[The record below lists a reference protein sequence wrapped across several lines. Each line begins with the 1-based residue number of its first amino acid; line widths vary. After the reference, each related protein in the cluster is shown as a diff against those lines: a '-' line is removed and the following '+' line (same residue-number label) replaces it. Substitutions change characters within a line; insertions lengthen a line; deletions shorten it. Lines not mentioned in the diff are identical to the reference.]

1 MKTINHRNREIKANT
16 INLALSSIENEILS
30 GQYYPHQRLIE
41 VEIAQKLGLSRTP
54 VREALKQLET
64 KGLVTRLPTRGL
76 IVTPVTAEVI
86 KNTFEVREALE
97 TMAIRLACERATVN
111 NLNRAEKYLFNY
123 KNELDKL
130 KKQGLR
136 RSVRNHDSPDWNEM
150 FHTELYSASGNPK
163 LVNYIQSIRDV
174 QQLSYVSRF
183 FGDLDFVLFET
194 QHQNILDG
202 VRRRD
207 NNKAERAVVQHLRTV
222 EDMYMKYLRG

>member
-1 MKTINHRNREIKANT
+1 MKTINHRNHEIKANT

-41 VEIAQKLGLSRTP
+41 EEIAQKLGLSRTP

-76 IVTPVTAEVI
+76 IVTPITAEVI

-97 TMAIRLACERATVN
+97 TMAIRLACERIKEKN
-111 NLNRAEKYLFNY
+111 INRAAECLVKY
-123 KNELDKL
+123 KHTLDEL

-136 RSVRNHDSPDWNEM
+136 RPVRKQASPDWNEM

-163 LVNYIQSIRDV
+163 LVTYIQSIRDV

-183 FGDLDFVLFET
+183 FGDLDFVVFET

-207 NNKAERAVVQHLRTV
+207 KRKAERAVVEHLRTV
-222 EDMYMKYLRG
+222 EDMYMKYLKG